1 MGDQKI
7 DPKENVVTIGP
18 KKGACYVCSA
28 DLERQPSIQ
37 VHVTVPFVKVRRV
50 VGRSCIECA
59 LEFRA
64 LLDLRISQAKSG
76 EFQG

>member
-1 MGDQKI
+1 MGDKKI
-7 DPKENVVTIGP
+7 DPRDNVVAIGP

-28 DLERQPSIQ
+28 DLEGQPSIQ
-37 VHVTVPFVKVRRV
+37 VHVTVPLVKVKRV
-50 VGRSCIECA
+50 VGRSCVDCA